1 MVSYSD
7 LSGKLHPV
15 AHDHAARNANLGH
28 DDTVAAYDDVVPD
41 VNLAIDLGATA
52 DSRLAAGA
60 RPGNSAIGANMD
72 VVFDDDAAVVVE
84 QAVLIALPFVAE
96 AVTTDDRPGT
106 DADPRADGRAAEDSR
121 VGSDESARPD
131 LDLGPDEHERRKDD
145 VGRDPGAGC
154 NVGRLRA

>member
-7 LSGKLHPV
+7 LSGKLYPV
-15 AHDHAARNANLGH
+15 AHDYAARNTDLGH

-60 RPGNSAIGANMD
+60 RPGDGAIGADMD

-84 QAVLIALPFVAE
+84 QAVLIVLPFVAE
-96 AVTTDDRPGT
+96 AITTDHRAGP
-106 DADPRADGRAAEDSR
+106 DADPRANGRAAEDSR
-121 VGSDESARPD
+121 VGSDERTRPD